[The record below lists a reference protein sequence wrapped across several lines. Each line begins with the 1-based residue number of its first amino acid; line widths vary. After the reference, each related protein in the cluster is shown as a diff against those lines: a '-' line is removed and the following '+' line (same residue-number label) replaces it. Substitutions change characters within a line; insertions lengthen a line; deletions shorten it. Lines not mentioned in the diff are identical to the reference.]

1 MHPAGVGTQR
11 IHYPV
16 RCRKPLPADMATVLK
31 NLLIAVLM
39 LAAACPLSAQSF
51 DYGFKHLTTDQGL
64 SHDNIHCITKDKQ
77 GFMWFG
83 TMNGLNRFDGVHFRN
98 YTNRAGDSTSLIHNY
113 VTTVICDDDGY
124 LWIGTGEGICRY
136 DPYKEEF
143 RRLEFPGGKADAP
156 LSQVMRATNGRI
168 FATRNR
174 TLYEIDAKKFTV
186 RIIKK
191 LGPDSEHTR
200 LFPARDGQIW
210 VLQRMALYLCNTK
223 NFDLEYIMGVD
234 DAHRTATPGVLYVY
248 TDPIG
253 KTWIGTWEA
262 GLYYLDEK
270 TRRPVSFPGS
280 VPFIVSIIADLNY
293 SQNHLLW
300 MSAGYAGLLQL
311 DVQTGRIIDMPK
323 NIQQPWS
330 HNGGRINTFYAD
342 SATDI
347 LWLGSD
353 FGIEKYD
360 PGTEHFARKVLPATG
375 AVGQFPAVNAVIK
388 DKTDTSGRTWWISSW
403 VGGFFKWN
411 RATDELTSYSHKLRT
426 SEIFDLQ
433 QDDDGNIWIAEW
445 RGVQIFNPRTGS
457 MKLID
462 SFIRNDTISSKV
474 LRLFKDRRG
483 NMWIAPNY
491 NGLLKYDKRA
501 DKIVRYELSSL
512 VEGMKTVW
520 ISSISED
527 GEGNILASNVFQSF
541 SIAPDG
547 TARVLKI
554 KPGNHDIRSS
564 GALGITVDK
573 KNNIWLAHQD
583 KLVNITKDGEVLK
596 VYNQQN
602 GLIGS
607 TLRWLLTDP
616 EGFIWLATENSLHRL
631 NPSTGHFRYYKKED
645 GLFNNN
651 VVEPMC
657 ISEEGELFVGF
668 HNAFSYTNVLKLNHR
683 VTVVPFIITS
693 IQIEDRR
700 VSAIN
705 TTDVTLS
712 PGENTLNVE
721 FAALDF
727 SKPEKIQYVYW
738 LEGADKQW
746 HFTSQRSLTFTNLSG
761 GNYILHLK
769 VQGPSGIIS
778 KEELTLHI
786 SVIPPFY
793 RTWWFWGLIALGAGA
808 LLYAFY
814 RIRKQQRTRLEKIR
828 DRIATDLHD
837 DMGSTLSS
845 IRIFSDVARNQ
856 LNGSQPQVVPMLE
869 KISDNASQLSD
880 NMQDIIWTIKQDHDK
895 LEDLVTRIREF
906 GLKLCDAKDITFK
919 VHISDSFK
927 TSRLDL
933 EQKRNLY
940 LIFKECL
947 NNAIKYSNCS
957 IIQLFITQQRKHL
970 KMVIE
975 DNGKG
980 FSESNIAKGNGLSN
994 IRKRAVEINGNATIE
1009 SLPGKG
1015 TRIDILVNL
1024 D

>member
-1 MHPAGVGTQR
+1 LQLAN
-11 IHYPV
+11 
-16 RCRKPLPADMATVLK
+16 PLPADMATVLHK
-31 NLLIAVLM
+31 LLIAVLM
-39 LAAACPLSAQSF
+39 LTAASRLTAQSF

-64 SHDNIHCITKDKQ
+64 SHDNIHCIIKDKQ

-83 TMNGLNRFDGVHFRN
+83 TMNGLNRFDGLQFRN
-98 YTNRAGDSTSLIHNY
+98 FTKRANDSTSLVNNY
-113 VTTVICDDDGY
+113 VTTLVCDDEGY
-124 LWIGTGEGICRY
+124 IWIATGDGICRY
-136 DPYKEEF
+136 DPHTETF
-143 RRLEFPGGKADAP
+143 RALKFGGKTEVN
-156 LSQVMRATNGRI
+156 LSQLVRATDGRI
-168 FATRNR
+168 FAVRNR
-174 TLYEIDAKKFTV
+174 ALYEIDPRKFSA
-186 RIIKK
+186 RMLNK

-200 LFPARDGQIW
+200 LFPAPNGNIW
-210 VLQRMALYLCNTK
+210 VLVQMALYHWDTK
-223 NFDLEYIMGVD
+223 TLRLQHVMGID
-234 DAHRTATPGVLYVY
+234 EAHRGDRPGVLYVY
-248 TDPIG
+248 TDPHN

-262 GLYYLDEK
+262 GLFYYDEQSK
-270 TRRPVSFPGS
+270 KAVAFSGS
-280 VPFIVSIIADLNY
+280 IPFIVSIIADLNF
-293 SQNHLLW
+293 SKNHLLW
-300 MSAGYAGLLQL
+300 MSAGYAGLIQL
-311 DVQTGRIIDMPK
+311 NVQTGRVIEMPK

-342 SATDI
+342 STNGI

-353 FGIEKYD
+353 YGIEKYD

-388 DKTDTSGRTWWISSW
+388 DKTDTSGATWWISSW
-403 VGGFFKWN
+403 VGGFYKWN
-411 RATDELTSYSHKLRT
+411 RVTDELTSYSKHLHT

-445 RGVQIFNPRTGS
+445 RGVQVFNPRTNQW
-457 MKLID
+457 KLID
-462 SFIRNDTISSKV
+462 SFIRNDTVSSKV
-474 LRLFKDRRG
+474 LRLFKDSRG
-483 NMWIAPNY
+483 NMWIAPNH
-491 NGLLKYDKRA
+491 NGLFKYDKRVN
-501 DKIVRYELSSL
+501 KIMRIQLPPIPD
-512 VEGMKTVW
+512 GRKTIW
-520 ISSISED
+520 ISSVTED
-527 GEGNILASNVFQSF
+527 KQGNILAANVFQSYL
-541 SIAPDG
+541 IAPDG
-547 TARVLKI
+547 TINVIPIDPAHPQVK
-554 KPGNHDIRSS
+554 NS
-564 GALGITVDK
+564 GALSITVDR
-573 KNNIWLAHQD
+573 NDHLWISHND
-583 KLVNITKDGEVLK
+583 KLVNLTRQGKVLK
-596 VYNQQN
+596 VYDQQN

-616 EGFIWLATENSLHRL
+616 AGFIWLATENSLHRL

-651 VVEPMC
+651 LTEPIC

-668 HNAFSYTNVLKLNHR
+668 HNAFSYTNIFELNHR
-683 VTVVPFIITS
+683 ITNVPFIITS
-693 IQIEDRR
+693 IQVEDRK

-705 TTDVTLS
+705 TRSVTLNA
-712 PGENTLNVE
+712 GENTLNVE
-721 FAALDF
+721 FAALDY
-727 SKPEKIQYVYW
+727 SKPEKIQYLYW

-761 GNYILHLK
+761 GDYTLHLK
-769 VQGPSGIIS
+769 VQGPNGVIS
-778 KEELTLHI
+778 KEELLLDI

-793 RTWWFWGLIALGAGA
+793 RTWWFWMLIAAALGSLA
-808 LLYAFY
+808 YVYY
-814 RIRKQQRTRLEKIR
+814 RMRRQQRARLEKIR

-845 IRIFSDVARNQ
+845 IRIFSDVARSH
-856 LNGSQPQVVPMLE
+856 LNGSQSQVVPMLE
-869 KISDNASQLSD
+869 KISNNASQLSD

-919 VHISDSFK
+919 VHISESFK

-947 NNAIKYSNCS
+947 NNAIKYSGCS

-980 FSESNIAKGNGLSN
+980 FNESAISKGNGLSN
-994 IRKRAVEINGNATIE
+994 IRKRAQEINGNATIE
-1009 SLPGKG
+1009 SVPGKG
-1015 TRIDILVNL
+1015 TRIDILVNI